1 MMRRILLSLAI
12 GGVSVVVAATTGGTK
27 SGLPGVEKT
36 KKSKT
41 PTLSLSASASS
52 VVIGDSVTL
61 SWNSTNA
68 TSCAAAG
75 GWSGA
80 RPVSGS
86 EVIANVQNTQAFTLS
101 CSGKKGSVAREVVV
115 EARNPPAP
123 ELRLTLSSPEVF
135 RGQSVQLSW
144 TATYATECTASGNWS
159 GPRSPNGQETV
170 GPLSQDSAFLLSCTG
185 RGGGT
190 DARADVRVVPPPLF
204 FLGKTTSATVG
215 GDAPALLTN
224 WGLDFV
230 QDLDGDGRDDLI
242 MTAAYYPNE
251 PNPAVARP
259 GYVAFNTA
267 TGYRADSAK
276 FPFASLLSVHA
287 REFAIVDLNKDGI
300 KDLFVADHGYDANP
314 FPGFRNQLFLSQS
327 GQPRWIDATSVL
339 PGDSGFT
346 HSVTTGDVDGDG
358 NVDIFVGNDSWKSLP
373 YVLLGDG
380 AGGFERKDALLPSL
394 KSGMTACHLADLDGD
409 GLPELILG
417 LSHVNRTTEILWN
430 HSGSFAASATTK
442 LSDAVSFGP
451 DWGVMD
457 IQSTD
462 LDNDGR
468 QDLVV
473 IYQAHVWNGGWQFQF
488 LVNEGNRTFSDQ
500 TARYLPYPGAATS
513 EVPTEANPQ
522 TWIEFITPRDLN
534 GDGLMDFWVTVRS
547 WGGKI
552 SADNVPVALIRQS
565 DSTFKPVT
573 VGMLRAAG
581 VPDYF
586 FWRVF
591 FAASGSG
598 GDGELVSMFP
608 RNDVGRM
615 GLNLMP
621 ITFTR

>member
-61 SWNSTNA
+61 SWSSTNA

-75 GWSGA
+75 GWSGV

-101 CSGKKGSVAREVVV
+101 CSGKKGSVSREVVV

-144 TATYATECTASGNWS
+144 TATNATECTASGNWS
-159 GPRSPNGQETV
+159 GTRSPNGQETV

-185 RGGGT
+185 RGGST

-204 FLGKTTSATVG
+204 FLGKPTSATVA

-251 PNPAVARP
+251 PHPAVARP

-276 FPFASLLSVHA
+276 FPFPSLLSVHA

-314 FPGFRNQLFLSQS
+314 FPGFRNQLFLSQA
-327 GQPRWIDATSVL
+327 GQARWVDATAAL
-339 PGDSGFT
+339 PGDSDFT
-346 HSVTTGDVDGDG
+346 HSVTTGDVNGDG
-358 NVDIFVGNDSWKSLP
+358 NVDIFAGNGGLQNA
-373 YVLLGDG
+373 YVLMGNG
-380 AGGFERKDALLPSL
+380 SGGFVKNSLLLPNL
-394 KSGMTACHLADLDGD
+394 MIGLTASHLVDLDGD
-409 GLPELILG
+409 GVPELVLG
-417 LSHVNRTTEILWN
+417 TGLRDRDRQILWN
-430 HSGSFAASATTK
+430 ESGSFASGQPSR
-442 LSDAVSFGP
+442 LGEPVGFGSDWS
-451 DWGVMD
+451 VMD
-457 IQSTD
+457 LQSLD
-462 LDNDGR
+462 LTTT
-468 QDLVV
+468 
-473 IYQAHVWNGGWQFQF
+473 AA
-488 LVNEGNRTFSDQ
+488 RTSSSSTRRTSGTAAGSSSSWSTRA
-500 TARYLPYPGAATS
+500 TARSQTRPPGTCHTRARPRAKSRQRPIRRPGSNSSRRAT
-513 EVPTEANPQ
+513 
-522 TWIEFITPRDLN
+522 
-534 GDGLMDFWVTVRS
+534 
-547 WGGKI
+547 
-552 SADNVPVALIRQS
+552 
-565 DSTFKPVT
+565 
-573 VGMLRAAG
+573 
-581 VPDYF
+581 
-586 FWRVF
+586 
-591 FAASGSG
+591 
-598 GDGELVSMFP
+598 
-608 RNDVGRM
+608 
-615 GLNLMP
+615 
-621 ITFTR
+621 